1 MTNGADRLLSDLT
14 MTVKFYADKSED
26 DQTLADLVVV
36 AEQMLET
43 LSCLRRN
50 QIMRAALGARHE
62 QFEKKAASAGSL
74 N

>member
-1 MTNGADRLLSDLT
+1 MINRADRLLSDLT
-14 MTVKFYADKSED
+14 MTVKFHADHKKD
-26 DQTLADLVVV
+26 DPALADLMVV

-62 QFEKKAASAGSL
+62 QFTKKTANSGVL

>member
-1 MTNGADRLLSDLT
+1 MINGADRLLSDLT
-14 MTVKFYADKSED
+14 MTVKFYSDKKEQD
-26 DQTLADLVVV
+26 PALTDLVVV

-50 QIMRAALGARHE
+50 QVMRAALGAHN
-62 QFEKKAASAGSL
+62 ASLHPKTTETSAL

>member
-14 MTVKFYADKSED
+14 MTVKFYADRGESD
-26 DQTLADLVVV
+26 PALADLVVV

-50 QIMRAALGARHE
+50 QVMRAALGARNTHLGAKVSE
-62 QFEKKAASAGSL
+62 PSVV

>member
-14 MTVKFYADKSED
+14 MTVKFYVERADKD
-26 DQTLADLVVV
+26 PALADLVVV

-50 QIMRAALGARHE
+50 QVMRAALGAKSVRLE
-62 QFEKKAASAGSL
+62 QPLAADSL